1 MSLEEK
7 DILKRLVKNDAL
19 FRKIHVVTQRY
30 DILPNDKDHI
40 GAFIEYQDISE
51 LRDDF
56 VEELS
61 DTIVD
66 WIYSSEKFNEL
77 KNKLINNGKSESA
90 ATREIGRLTQE
101 KFRANRNDKDLL
113 IQGQLGELLLFQF
126 IQRYMKAVPLLRKM
140 SITTSSGHE
149 RFGADAIHYKIEQG
163 KHVIILGEAKTYTSK
178 YKFNKAFEDAVDSIL
193 NTYNSI
199 RKELRLYV
207 HEDFLDDELNVVAEE
222 YLNNT
227 LKPVEI
233 HLVSLVTYDET
244 HKLKISNEEDIKMQ
258 IKEVIETKYKNFD
271 NSKIDLEM
279 NPILNRITY
288 IVFPVWD
295 LEDLARRFQRLI

>member
-1 MSLEEK
+1 MDEK
-7 DILKRLVKNDAL
+7 DILKRLVKNDKL

-30 DILPNDKDHI
+30 DILPNDKDHM
-40 GAFIEYQDISE
+40 GAFIDYQDISE

-66 WIYSSEKFNEL
+66 WIYSSEKFTEL
-77 KNKLINNGKSESA
+77 KNKLISQGKSEAA

-101 KFRANRNDKDLL
+101 KFRANRNDEDLL

-126 IQRYMKAVPLLRKM
+126 VQRYMKAVPLLRKM
-140 SITTSSGHE
+140 SITTSAGHE
-149 RFGADAIHYKIEQG
+149 RFGADAIHYKIENG
-163 KHVIILGEAKTYTSK
+163 KHIIVLGEAKTYTSK
-178 YKFNKAFEDAVDSIL
+178 YRFNKAFEEALDSIL
-193 NTYNSI
+193 NSYNNL

-227 LKPVEI
+227 LEDVEV
-233 HLVSLVTYDET
+233 HLVSLITYNET
-244 HKLKISNEEDIKMQ
+244 HKLNVSNETDIKKQ
-258 IKEVIETKYKNFD
+258 IKDVIENKYKNFE
-271 NSKIDLEM
+271 NSKINLNK

-295 LEDLARRFQRLI
+295 LEDLARKFQKLI